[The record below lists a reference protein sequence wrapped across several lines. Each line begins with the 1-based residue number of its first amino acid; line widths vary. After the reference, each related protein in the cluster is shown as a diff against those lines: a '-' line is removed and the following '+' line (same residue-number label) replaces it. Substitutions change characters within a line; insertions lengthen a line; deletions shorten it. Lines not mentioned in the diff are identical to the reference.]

1 MAPLGRIRRRLTL
14 AIGLTA
20 LIPVLVSIGLVEI
33 TVRQTSARFFVPEIG
48 QRLDQ
53 SLELYQ
59 ELARAIKARMRS
71 DASVVAAD
79 HELREAL
86 KAHDRARMERR
97 LRGLLAS
104 YPEAVSFGIE
114 NADGD
119 TVALVDRGRPVD
131 PKREKQLAVR
141 RSMSASEAAA
151 AREVP
156 QNLEGASAPPAQEEG
171 FAEDADEGAP
181 PTEEPSAPSPLDEHG
196 QAPPAAPTE
205 PEAPEVPSAEHAP
218 RDTVPKG
225 APAPSLDANVPPD
238 APEEGDEGAAGAAEG
253 TFELVAV
260 FATSRLRFDQHAQ
273 MGRFVDTYHKIESR
287 RASDEQ
293 SYVFAFATL
302 LGLTILAAIG
312 VGVLLARGVSKRI
325 DELAAA
331 TGRVGAG
338 DLSVR
343 VNEEGSDE
351 LADLARAFNRML
363 AEVESS
369 RVRIEYLQ
377 RIGAWQEMARR
388 LAHEIKNPL
397 TPIQLAVQEI
407 ERRYPGGDHAFA
419 RLLGTTREIVEDEV
433 GTLRRLVSE
442 FSSFARMPRAELEP
456 GDLAELLRQQATRL
470 ELGAGD
476 GELEDAPS
484 ALPPHVRFE
493 LDVEIAEAPAYMD
506 RQMLGRVLANLIRNA
521 ADALAGAE
529 HGRIALRLGRAGDHW
544 LIDVDDDDP
553 GIDPERRPTVF
564 DPYVTTKAEGTGLGL
579 AIVKKIIVEHGGM
592 VVAQESPWGG
602 ARLRVRLPVLGT
614 PASEAALEASHYD
627 AAPVSRPQ
635 RALDSVST
643 EVTEPT

>member
-1 MAPLGRIRRRLTL
+1 VAPLGRIRRRLTL

-79 HELREAL
+79 HELGEAL
-86 KAHDRARMERR
+86 KAHDGERIERR
-97 LRGLLAS
+97 LRALMAS

-114 NADGD
+114 DIDGE

-141 RSMSASEAAA
+141 RSMGPNEAAA

-156 QNLEGASAPPAQEEG
+156 QNLEGASAPPALEEG
-171 FAEDADEGAP
+171 FADDADEVAP
-181 PTEEPSAPSPLDEHG
+181 PTGEPSAPSPLEEQG

-205 PEAPEVPSAEHAP
+205 PEAPEPASTERSP
-218 RDTVPKG
+218 RDDVPKER
-225 APAPSLDANVPPD
+225 ARDTSADAAAPD
-238 APEEGDEGAAGAAEG
+238 APAGGEESESGAEEGA
-253 TFELVAV
+253 FELVAV

-273 MGRFVDTYHKIESR
+273 MGRFVDSYHKIESR

-397 TPIQLAVQEI
+397 TPIQLAVQEV

-470 ELGAGD
+470 ELGAGE

-484 ALPPHVRFE
+484 ALPTHVRFE
-493 LDVEIAEAPAYMD
+493 LDVEVAEAPAYMD

-521 ADALAGAE
+521 ADALAGAAQ
-529 HGRIALRLGRAGDHW
+529 GRIALRLGRAGDFW
-544 LIDVDDDDP
+544 LVDVDDDGP

-579 AIVKKIIVEHGGM
+579 AIVKKIVVEHGGM

-614 PASEAALEASHYD
+614 PAAEAALEASHYETP
-627 AAPVSRPQ
+627 PVSRPQ
-635 RALDSVST
+635 RSLDSVSA
-643 EVTEPT
+643 EVTEPS

>member
-71 DASVVAAD
+71 EASAVAAD
-79 HELREAL
+79 RELAAAL
-86 KAHDRARMERR
+86 ASRDRTQIEQR
-97 LRGLLAS
+97 LRALLAAH
-104 YPEAVSFGIE
+104 PEAVSLGVV
-114 NADGD
+114 NADGE
-119 TVALVDRGRPVD
+119 TLALVDRGTPVD
-131 PKREKQLAVR
+131 PKREKQLTVR
-141 RSMSASEAAA
+141 RSLSGES
-151 AREVP
+151 VP
-156 QNLEGASAPPAQEEG
+156 DEPPAPLDGASAPPALDDGFEEDVTPS
-171 FAEDADEGAP
+171 APAD
-181 PTEEPSAPSPLDEHG
+181 APSPLDEPG
-196 QAPPAAPTE
+196 QAPAPLDAPGADGASDAATPAE
-205 PEAPEVPSAEHAP
+205 DEAGAAL
-218 RDTVPKG
+218 G
-225 APAPSLDANVPPD
+225 APSGASVPD
-238 APEEGDEGAAGAAEG
+238 APGESGADGNGDGADEGV
-253 TFELVAV
+253 ELVAV
-260 FATSRLRFDQHAQ
+260 FATSRMRFDQHAQ
-273 MGRFVDTYHKIESR
+273 MGRFVDSYHKIERR
-287 RASDEQ
+287 RAADEQ

-312 VGVLLARGVSKRI
+312 VGVLLARSVSKRI

-343 VNEEGSDE
+343 VDEKGGDE

-407 ERRYPGGDHAFA
+407 ERRYSGGDAAFG

-456 GDLAELLRQQATRL
+456 GDLADLLRQQATRL

-476 GELEDAPS
+476 GEADDVAS
-484 ALPPHVRFE
+484 ALPAHVSFE
-493 LDVEIAEAPAYMD
+493 LDVGVAEAPVYMD
-506 RQMLGRVLANLIRNA
+506 RQMLGRVISNLIRNA
-521 ADALAGAE
+521 SDAVQGAE
-529 HGRIALRLGRAGDHW
+529 RGRIAIRLSRVEDHW
-544 LIDVDDDDP
+544 LVDVDDDGP
-553 GIDPERRPTVF
+553 GIAPERRATVF

-602 ARLRVRLPVLGT
+602 ARLRVRLPVLGS
-614 PASEAALEASHYD
+614 PAAEAALSASRYD
-627 AAPVSRPQ
+627 TPPASRPA
-635 RALDSVST
+635 RVI
-643 EVTEPT
+643 EPTPAEAPEPS